1 MNKISRCPVCGKQM
15 IVKEYYCSHC
25 DTTIRGEFT
34 LEGFLNLSKDRLEFL
49 YKYLSLRGNL
59 RELGNQMGVSYPT
72 IRVRFDSLLADLGIS
87 PAEKEVN
94 EAVKSEIGVI
104 LEKIESGEMDSKEG
118 IKKIKKIKR
127 R

>member
-1 MNKISRCPVCGKQM
+1 
-15 IVKEYYCSHC
+15 
-25 DTTIRGEFT
+25 

>member
-15 IVKEYYCSHC
+15 IVKEYYCPHC
-25 DTTIRGEFT
+25 NTSIRGEFT
-34 LEGFLNLSKDRLEFL
+34 LEGFLNLSKDKLEFL

-72 IRVRFDSLLADLGIS
+72 IRLRFNELLNDLGIS
-87 PAEKEVN
+87 PVEKEIG
-94 EAVKSEIGVI
+94 EEVKSEISVI
-104 LEKIESGEMDSKEG
+104 LEKIGSGEMDFREG
-118 IKKIKKIKR
+118 IKKIKKLKR